1 MTNIKFKNTFENMD
15 NMPNLK
21 NCNLCTHQP
30 VCVAFGL
37 FKQTIEPH
45 ILDPNSG
52 LQAEN
57 LARFCRLYEEK
68 GLR

>member
-1 MTNIKFKNTFENMD
+1 MTSIKYKNSFEEMQD
-15 NMPNLK
+15 IPSLK
-21 NCNLCTHQP
+21 NCNLCSHQA

-57 LARFCRLYEEK
+57 LARICKLYEEK